1 MFNWREIGV
10 TSPCLV
16 GFYRKQFRSQKTC
29 QHDVTVNKGDERKK
43 RDKVMKNRK
52 HLMRKRATQPKTQAR
67 PVVTSTGSYLVI
79 GNFLNEGS
87 ISREEFNP
95 FGRLAFCDIQGS
107 LGEMIHSLLDKN
119 TNRKQF

>member
-1 MFNWREIGV
+1 M
-10 TSPCLV
+10 SPLFPEV
-16 GFYRKQFRSQKTC
+16 GGGGALQLL
-29 QHDVTVNKGDERKK
+29 H
-43 RDKVMKNRK
+43 
-52 HLMRKRATQPKTQAR
+52 
-67 PVVTSTGSYLVI
+67 YLVI

-107 LGEMIHSLLDKN
+107 LGEMIHRLLDKK